1 MITTQQQNIIRYTI
15 MCIHEFA
22 NRFALDYTEAFRY
35 LKANGGLQFVLEQY
49 EAEHT
54 LSLDDAIEDMQYV
67 CKQNGG
73 VL

>member
-1 MITTQQQNIIRYTI
+1 MIATTEQNVIRYTV

-22 NRFALDYTEAFRY
+22 NRFALDYVAAFRY
-35 LKANGGLQFVLEQY
+35 LKANGGLQFILDQY

-54 LSLDDAIEDMQYV
+54 LGLEDAIEDMQHI

-73 VL
+73 LL